1 MAQLDFCS
9 YSEQYFL
16 VSVTFWL
23 FYFSSLTMFIVPFIQ
38 IMKMRRLI
46 VKYDNDDQ
54 EAWTSTIFG
63 TGKMPTNQNPRFF
76 L

>member
-16 VSVTFWL
+16 VATTFWI
-23 FYFSSLTMFIVPFIQ
+23 FYYSALTMFIVPFIQ
-38 IMKMRRLI
+38 IMKMRKLI
-46 VKYDNDDQ
+46 VNYGNDDP
-54 EAWTSTIFG
+54 EFWVSTLFG
-63 TGKMPTNQNPRFF
+63 TGKMPTKMNPRFF